1 MKSVGFHPHEISGTG
16 RSTDSRIGLVRG
28 WGAGGNG
35 ESLLNGSR
43 LCVWADENF
52 LGMDSSTMLNARK
65 LCT

>member
-35 ESLLNGSR
+35 ESLLNAEQGFFCGRYKCSKIR
-43 LCVWADENF
+43 WW
-52 LGMDSSTMLNARK
+52 
-65 LCT
+65 